1 MKLRRFNEAW
11 IKAFREQLADL
22 RANPKHEIPSDPLE
36 HRDFTEVVTPESH
49 VAPEHFQTKCEAARY
64 LIAVLNKL
72 RPEPCIFEALDRL
85 YWDES
90 LRTHRRGITAI
101 KEHAG
106 DLTHRLPMRIRQ
118 LEKNVRLDE
127 PQRRPTPGTP

>member
-49 VAPEHFQTKCEAARY
+49 VAPEHLQTKCEAARY

-72 RPEPCIFEALDRL
+72 RPEPCIFEAIDRL

-90 LRTHRRGITAI
+90 LRTHRRGITAT
-101 KEHAG
+101 KTAVPVSTTSDVVFHSK
-106 DLTHRLPMRIRQ
+106 
-118 LEKNVRLDE
+118 LEKCSEIID
-127 PQRRPTPGTP
+127 RRVNSPT